1 MVGHA
6 VICTTKIVTPGGP
19 KPQTDRRIDKAQL
32 KFKLSSL
39 WGRKTTIRFLFFFK
53 SLPSPPF

>member
-1 MVGHA
+1 MLGPA

-19 KPQTDRRIDKAQL
+19 KPQTDQRIDKAQL

-39 WGRKTTIRFLFFFK
+39 WGRKNTIWSLFFF
-53 SLPSPPF
+53 